1 VHAPPQIVQLLEE
14 FSRQV
19 AVRDLDGSIELFDL
33 TAEVVIVGSEEG
45 YGAKGSDDVRAFFER
60 LYSRDVTF
68 SWDWSEI
75 KGGQS
80 DAVSWGFAEG
90 HEIVK
95 RQEDSKHVPYRMSIV
110 AREIDKR
117 WRIVLLHG
125 SEPVPD

>member
-1 VHAPPQIVQLLEE
+1 MPAPPQIVQLLEE
-14 FSRQV
+14 FSREV
-19 AVRDLDGSIELFDL
+19 AVRNLDDSIELFDL

-45 YGAKGSDDVRAFFER
+45 YGAKGSDDVRGFFER

-80 DAVSWGFAEG
+80 DTVSWGFAEG

-95 RQEDSKHVPYRMSIV
+95 RQEDSKRVPYRMSIV
-110 AREIDKR
+110 AREIGKR
-117 WRIVLLHG
+117 WRIVLLRG